1 MPQQGISLVEVRG
14 GDQRIKLRI
23 GLDLLL
29 DGRSYS
35 QIAQEMTEAYKSIG
49 VKISVN

>member
-1 MPQQGISLVEVRG
+1 MKAETAPF
-14 GDQRIKLRI
+14 KH
-23 GLDLLL
+23 LDLLL

-35 QIAQEMTEAYKSIG
+35 QIAQEMTAAYKDIG

>member
-1 MPQQGISLVEVRG
+1 MKSETAPF
-14 GDQRIKLRI
+14 KH
-23 GLDLLL
+23 LDILL

-35 QIAQEMTEAYKSIG
+35 QIAQEMTEAYKGIG